1 VTLPHEWLEQ
11 ARADIDEAV
20 SGSHELSD
28 ALRPQYTKR
37 LNTLERQENYF
48 LDLAAEEGW
57 PKDKLRAKI
66 YAIRTERK
74 DIDNTLSQSEQR
86 INQGRDIFYAALTL
100 LQEPQHAYERGNE
113 TVRSILHK
121 AFFVRL
127 CIDDG
132 KVIDHDAQEPFG
144 ALSEVDRSTS
154 WATPG
159 RVPYSARRSLR
170 YTPAARPRQSAAPN
184 LCERRPRSSRP
195 PRVSLE

>member
-86 INQGRDIFYAALTL
+86 IN
-100 LQEPQHAYERGNE
+100 
-113 TVRSILHK
+113 
-121 AFFVRL
+121 
-127 CIDDG
+127 
-132 KVIDHDAQEPFG
+132 
-144 ALSEVDRSTS
+144 
-154 WATPG
+154 
-159 RVPYSARRSLR
+159 
-170 YTPAARPRQSAAPN
+170 
-184 LCERRPRSSRP
+184 
-195 PRVSLE
+195 